1 MTLRGISSP
10 IAVARWKTGSEMT
23 ITEEPT
29 VSPGMQAE
37 LAEMRDVEVELTA
50 FATRWLATI
59 EENETDAGS

>member
-1 MTLRGISSP
+1 
-10 IAVARWKTGSEMT
+10 MT

-50 FATRWLATI
+50 FATRQLAAI
-59 EENETDAGS
+59 EETTPGPAQDVTGDPSDP